1 MNIDAPTGPP
11 PAYTRGDAT
20 FAQVVGDLH
29 KSVELSP
36 DFKDALDAF
45 REFLVN
51 QEKITLSKDQLRILK
66 SQSVYVLEECAKYR
80 NEGGDLSRVLP
91 IITQIFTVV
100 SEQLAQGPRWDQVV
114 QDPSA
119 IDTLNATIGDAFD
132 RLAEQMRQMA
142 KGENAE
148 STMYKKELESARE
161 NDHKKIAE
169 LEAAIRDLE
178 SANRNPNDVV
188 QSSMTENLKII
199 GDSSVYVGQKQID
212 ARRSLAVISELTGK
226 SLPPSTMLDRNFV
239 SIGSQAISQGA
250 SYDVF
255 LGEYFTGEKVA
266 IKVLR
271 HRVDEVT
278 AQRTHERFARQ
289 TENWA
294 ALRHDCIL
302 PFYGVGVMQSPI
314 SPQEYQLYLVSPYL
328 QNQDVKRYLKT
339 YPAVSGS
346 ARLQMALDIVRGLKY
361 MHGGGGL
368 PGPDGNGLV
377 HSALNIYNVLVKD
390 SGRAVI
396 SGFGHAKVVSLKD
409 FQASFTGDNSEYRY
423 MGPEILD
430 DAVLTFGSDIWSW
443 AMTSLEILTD
453 EPPFGAKTRGT
464 KIIQMIG
471 TEKRPER
478 SNHPKIEEYDHSD
491 EIWQLFEDCWKKQP
505 GDRPSARDV
514 VQRLKP
520 LVQQLGKKSDPNV
533 QKPPT
538 PTYPRTEYGRVDP
551 SVQQPIP
558 PPERHE
564 LGKSTKPVAQGTPPQ
579 PGSRSPE
586 GEGEGNQE
594 GRATQPVVPGST
606 PPPSPP
612 APVQ

>member
-1 MNIDAPTGPP
+1 MNTDLPTGPP

-29 KSVELSP
+29 KSVELGP

-45 REFLVN
+45 REFLVS
-51 QEKITLSKDQLRILK
+51 QEKITLNKDQLRILR
-66 SQSVYVLEECAKYR
+66 SQAVYVLEECAKYR

-91 IITQIFTVV
+91 IITEIFTVV

-119 IDTLNATIGDAFD
+119 IDRLNTTIGDAFD

-148 STMYKKELESARE
+148 STMYENELRAARE
-161 NDHKKIAE
+161 KDRKKIAE
-169 LEAAIRDLE
+169 LESAIRELE
-178 SANRNPNDVV
+178 SSSRTPNEVV

-199 GDSSVYVGQKQID
+199 GDSSVYVEQKQVD
-212 ARRSLAVISELTGK
+212 ARRALAVIAELTGK
-226 SLPPSTMLDRNFV
+226 SLPPSTMLDRKFV
-239 SIGSQAISQGA
+239 IMGSQAISQGA

-278 AQRTHERFARQ
+278 AQRTNQRFARQ

-314 SPQEYQLYLVSPYL
+314 LPEEHNMYLVSPYL
-328 QNQDVKRYLKT
+328 KNQDSKRYLKT
-339 YPAVSGS
+339 YQTVSRS
-346 ARLQMALDIVRGLKY
+346 ARLQMALDIATGLKY
-361 MHGGGGL
+361 MHNGDEL
-368 PGPDGNGLV
+368 PGLERKGLV
-377 HSALNIYNVLVKD
+377 HGALNIYNVLVKD

-396 SGFGHAKVVSLKD
+396 SGFGHAKMIGLGNY
-409 FQASFTGDNSEYRY
+409 QASFTIDNSEYRY

-471 TEKRPER
+471 TDKRPER

-505 GDRPSARDV
+505 GDRPSAGEV
-514 VQRLKP
+514 VRRLKP
-520 LVQQLGKKSDPNV
+520 FVQ
-533 QKPPT
+533 
-538 PTYPRTEYGRVDP
+538 
-551 SVQQPIP
+551 
-558 PPERHE
+558 E
-564 LGKSTKPVAQGTPPQ
+564 LFRKYYSAARK
-579 PGSRSPE
+579 
-586 GEGEGNQE
+586 
-594 GRATQPVVPGST
+594 
-606 PPPSPP
+606 SPP
-612 APVQ
+612 RLFQ